1 MKSVLFSHVRKTR
14 ERADSALWG
23 EGGGGTNRR
32 AQSRENRTWAI
43 RETRERIQ

>member
-23 EGGGGTNRR
+23 EGGGTNRR